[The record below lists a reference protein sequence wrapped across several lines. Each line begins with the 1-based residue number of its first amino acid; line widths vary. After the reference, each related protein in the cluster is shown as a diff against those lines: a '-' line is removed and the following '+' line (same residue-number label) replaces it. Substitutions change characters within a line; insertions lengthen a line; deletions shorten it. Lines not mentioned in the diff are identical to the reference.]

1 MTKNMALAVIGSA
14 YGDEGKGLMTDILA
28 HEGADIVVRSNG
40 GAQAGHTVTTPD
52 GKRHV
57 FHHFGSGAFA
67 GVASHMSQFFVSHPM
82 FLLREFDTLREMG
95 AKTVITTDPRSII
108 TTPYDMMINQFI
120 EQQRAGGRHGSCGV
134 GFGEAI
140 ERSLR
145 EDLRITVGD
154 LFSDKNIKDVL
165 VKIRSEWVDPRM
177 AALGGDPL
185 SEEQAAI
192 VGNDMILERFIQDCE
207 DFKAIVGI
215 RQDSDLVGKVLFEGA
230 QGLLLDQDY
239 GAFPHVT
246 RSNTGLLNMAAIA
259 NEAGIDG
266 IDVHYMTRSYT
277 TRHGAGPMAHEGQD
291 MSYVEIVDPTNV
303 HNDWQGAIRA
313 APLDL
318 EVLEKAIAHDISR
331 VEGQIEIDAGIVI
344 TCLDQL
350 VSDAVVYETDSLT
363 NYVSAELLACEV
375 ESATGFVVK
384 GTSWGPT
391 RESYRFKEASL
402 KMAV

>member
-1 MTKNMALAVIGSA
+1 MTKRMASAVIGSA

-28 HEGADIVVRSNG
+28 HKGADIVVRSNG

-67 GVASHMSQFFVSHPM
+67 GVSSHMSQFFVSHPM
-82 FLLREFDTLREMG
+82 LLLQEFDALRQLG
-95 AKTVITTDPRSII
+95 ANTVITVDPRSII

-120 EQQRAGGRHGSCGV
+120 EQQRAGERHGSCGV

-145 EDLRITVGD
+145 DDLRITVGD
-154 LFSDKNIKDVL
+154 LFGDKNIKDTL
-165 VKIRSEWVDPRM
+165 AKIRSEWVSFRM
-177 AALGGDPL
+177 SSLGADALSDHQL
-185 SEEQAAI
+185 SIINNDAI
-192 VGNDMILERFIQDCE
+192 LDRFVHDCE
-207 DFKAIVGI
+207 DFKNIVGL
-215 RQDSDLVGKVLFEGA
+215 RDDSRLMGQILFEGA

-246 RSNTGLLNMAAIA
+246 RSNTGLLNMATIA
-259 NEAGIDG
+259 NEAGFDG
-266 IDVHYMTRSYT
+266 IDVNYMTRSYT
-277 TRHGAGPMAHEGQD
+277 TRHGAGPMAHAGDD

-303 HNDWQGAIRA
+303 HNDWQGTIRA
-313 APLDL
+313 APLDFD
-318 EVLEKAIAHDISR
+318 VLEKAIAHDISR
-331 VEGQIEIDAGIVI
+331 VEGKIEIDAGIVI

-350 VSDAVVYETDSLT
+350 VSDAVVYKNDSLT
-363 NYVSAELLACEV
+363 NCVSVDQLACEV
-375 ESATGFVVK
+375 ERATGFLVK

-391 RESYRFKEASL
+391 REDYRHSEAAH
-402 KMAV
+402 MMEF